1 MDARP
6 DGIDAHIAQGGSNVS
21 GGQKQRLAIARAV
34 AKNPEFYVF
43 DDSFSALDFK
53 TDAKLRK
60 ELKEQTAG
68 VTTLI
73 VAQRVS
79 TILQA
84 DQIIVLD
91 EGEVVGHGTHAEL
104 MRTCPVYQQ
113 IAKSQ
118 LSEADLKKADRMTEK
133 KADGA
138 SGAQDVPDTKTER
151 AEDTKAM
158 SGVAPERVE
167 DTQSVTG
174 AVPESNGKGGEA
186 HV

>member
-34 AKNPEFYVF
+34 AKKPEFYVF

-53 TDAKLRK
+53 TDARLRK

-84 DQIIVLD
+84 DQILVLD

-104 MRTCPVYQQ
+104 MKTCPVYQQ
-113 IAKSQ
+113 IARSQ
-118 LSEADLKKADRMTEK
+118 LSEADLAKADRISENQREN
-133 KADGA
+133 AGA
-138 SGAQDVPDTKTER
+138 RPEQTDKRDAAPAGGAANVRPEQTDKRD
-151 AEDTKAM
+151 A
-158 SGVAPERVE
+158 APAC
-167 DTQSVTG
+167 D
-174 AVPESNGKGGEA
+174 GKGGEA